1 MSGFPAH
8 IMKIIIQ
15 CKECGEDIEV
25 DYSPEIPAKIN
36 CSMEDSLPSQE
47 ASCDPA
53 YCPNCNSDLDI
64 GVVSE
69 EAESKDEAEREDYYD
84 RLIEESKYQD

>member
-1 MSGFPAH
+1 
-8 IMKIIIQ
+8 MKIIIQ
-15 CKECGEDIEV
+15 CKECEKDIEV

-36 CSMEDSLPSQE
+36 CSMEKSFPAQE

-53 YCPNCNSDLDI
+53 CCPNCNSDIDMEI
-64 GVVSE
+64 VSE

-84 RLIEESKYQD
+84 RLIEESKYRD